1 MLYNVADLFNFLPT
15 LSNDNDQTKSSIER
29 LNAISDELG
38 RLGKECEAICTQID
52 SLVDS
57 LDEQEA
63 K

>member
-15 LSNDNDQTKSSIER
+15 LNNDQTKSSIEK

-52 SLVDS
+52 HLVDS
-57 LDEQEA
+57 LDQEA